1 MSTLAEIE
9 EAIETLPDAE
19 VETLAAWLERR
30 RARRVG
36 SPTGAH
42 PEHSR
47 VRLVRA
53 LPEHGLEAG
62 AEGAVVHVYS
72 GGKGYEVEF
81 LIGMKSPAVITLKPA
96 DIERIPN
103 A

>member
-1 MSTLAEIE
+1 MKN
-9 EAIETLPDAE
+9 
-19 VETLAAWLERR
+19 
-30 RARRVG
+30 ARRE
-36 SPTGAH
+36 H
-42 PEHSR
+42 PHLLREF
-47 VRLVRA
+47 A
-53 LPEHGLEAG
+53 TPDGLRFEIVANRTVP
-62 AEGAVVHVYS
+62 GAVVHVYS

>member
-1 MSTLAEIE
+1 MKT
-9 EAIETLPDAE
+9 
-19 VETLAAWLERR
+19 
-30 RARRVG
+30 
-36 SPTGAH
+36 PTPGAH

-47 VRLVRA
+47 VQLVRA
-53 LPEHGLEAG
+53 LPEHGLKAG

-81 LIGMKSPAVITLKPA
+81 LIGKKSPAVITLKPV

>member
-9 EAIETLPDAE
+9 EAIETLPDSE

-36 SPTGAH
+36 AH

-53 LPEHGLEAG
+53 LPERGLEAG
-62 AEGAVVHVYS
+62 SEGAVVHVYG

-81 LIGMKSPAVITLKPA
+81 LIGKKAPAVLTLKPT
-96 DIERIPN
+96 DLERIPTE
-103 A
+103 

>member
-30 RARRVG
+30 RVRRV
-36 SPTGAH
+36 GAH

-81 LIGMKSPAVITLKPA
+81 LIGKKSPAVLTLKPA
-96 DIERIPN
+96 DIERIPS